1 MLIRDVLSP
10 MSPRKQVWKAGVTIA
25 MRQILDIQKQL
36 LPDLTDVLKKRY
48 SILHHIHIS
57 GTIGRRTLAVHLDLT
72 ERVLRAEVDF
82 LKEQGLLET
91 ETSGM
96 QLSESGRR
104 LLDDMEP
111 LIKDLFGLS
120 DLEEKLRIRFG
131 LNQVVVVP
139 GDWDHSVFT
148 KKELGRAGA
157 SVLRKYA
164 TKDDVIAVTG
174 GSTLAQ
180 IAGFLTGAAT
190 LKGSL
195 FVPARGGLG
204 ESVELQANTI
214 ASTMA
219 KKTGGQYRLLHVP
232 DHLGEE
238 AYQSLMQD
246 ANIQE
251 LVDVIRRCRIV
262 VHGIGDAMVMAKR
275 RKVDPQTIA
284 SLQQEGA
291 LAEAFGYY
299 FDTQG
304 KVVHKMPTV
313 GLRLEDIQSREVVIA
328 VAGGRSKGEAIAA
341 VMRFGHNDVLVTDEA
356 AAQEILRLQPSS
368 TN

>member
-1 MLIRDVLSP
+1 
-10 MSPRKQVWKAGVTIA
+10 
-25 MRQILDIQKQL
+25 MRHILDIQKQL

-48 SILHHIHIS
+48 SILHHIHLS
-57 GTIGRRTLAVHLDLT
+57 GTIGRRTLATNLDLT

-82 LKEQGLLET
+82 LREQGLLDSE
-91 ETSGM
+91 SAGM
-96 QLSESGRR
+96 SLSESGRK
-104 LLDDMEP
+104 LLEDLEP

-120 DLEEKLRIRFG
+120 DLEEQLKERFG
-131 LNQVVVVP
+131 LNKVVVVP
-139 GDWDHSVFT
+139 GDWDQSVFT

-157 SVLRKYA
+157 AVLRKQA

-174 GSTLAQ
+174 GSTLAE
-180 IAGFLTGAAT
+180 IAGFLTGSTT

-238 AYQSLMQD
+238 AYVSLMQD
-246 ANIQE
+246 ANIKE
-251 LVDVIRRCRIV
+251 LVDVIRSARIV
-262 VHGIGDAMVMAKR
+262 VHGIGDAMVMARR
-275 RKVDPQTIA
+275 RKVAPETIA

-299 FDTQG
+299 FDRQG
-304 KVVHKMPTV
+304 RVVHKMPTV
-313 GLRLEDIQSREVVIA
+313 GLRLEDIQATEVVIA
-328 VAGGRSKGEAIAA
+328 VAGGRSKGEAIAS

-356 AAQEILRLQPSS
+356 AAQEILKL
-368 TN
+368 